1 MAFFPFSLRAGLLL
15 GNGLQGGNQVRAHG
29 DGFLGVGGLEKGC
42 KSDILDAIL
51 DWLSR
56 NFPASKSQT
65 GSFKV
70 LAVGFSPKG
79 LVQTADV

>member
-1 MAFFPFSLRAGLLL
+1 MAFFPFSLWAGLLL
-15 GNGLQGGNQVRAHG
+15 DNGLQSGNQVRAHG
-29 DGFLGVGGLEKGC
+29 DGFLGVERLEMGWKT
-42 KSDILDAIL
+42 DILDAIL

-56 NFPASKSQT
+56 NYPASKSQT

-70 LAVGFSPKG
+70 LAVGFNPKG

>member
-1 MAFFPFSLRAGLLL
+1 MAFFPFSLWAGLLL
-15 GNGLQGGNQVRAHG
+15 GNGLQGGNQVRAQG
-29 DGFLGVGGLEKGC
+29 DGFLGVGRLKKGW
-42 KSDILDAIL
+42 KKNILNAIL

-70 LAVGFSPKG
+70 LADGFSPKG